1 MAHSLRPL
9 PPNTDNR
16 IISADE
22 RYHFGN
28 VFGHNAELI
37 YKHRHLLAMPV
48 KTSAILT
55 CCFVLWSVL
64 AMAQGAKTVNGKLLG
79 LDGTPQSG
87 YTLQS
92 KALQSQA
99 TTTDD
104 GKFTLKTN
112 AGDSIIIIFQS
123 ARLGAFKLPDMDNFQ
138 VQFAEGN
145 KFKFTPLAASAPADT
160 TQQTAKP
167 DSSTVGKIPQADSS
181 KQPST
186 VANLPHDSTAKTTAA
201 DTTHSRDS
209 VMVHGKATDLN
220 NRAISFVTITYSS
233 GKSYTATDSGAFTIP
248 FKPGENVKFSAVGY
262 EDKTAVLTGFDKPL
276 LVQLSTATNTTNQL
290 QEVKVTALGLS
301 KKGKA
306 VGYSVQEVKGDAVQV
321 AKEPNFVNAL
331 QGKLAGVQ
339 INGNTGSMGG
349 SSKIT
354 IRGNKSITGNNNA
367 LFVVD
372 GIFMGNNNPV
382 PSYNQQIGGGGYDYG
397 SPIQDIN
404 PDDIDQVSV
413 LKGAAATALY
423 GSRGSNGVVLITTKK
438 GSNAGKLGIN
448 YSFNAQM
455 DKVYVLPKYQNQY
468 GGGSANT
475 ADPSFVASA
484 FDTLWYNKNP
494 EQFAGSSKGTYNDPV
509 KGGYDLMPQFS
520 ADESW
525 GPALTGQIIRPYY
538 SFDQDKSNPYFGTT
552 SKWLPQPNNVRDFYR
567 TGLTFTNSV
576 SVGGSSDKGSFRLS
590 YSNLSQKFIL
600 PNSDMSRNNVGFNGT
615 YKLNSA
621 ITALASANYSDNRAT
636 GRPGTGF
643 SGNNPTE
650 VFSMYSQRQLEID
663 KLKYYQFPDG
673 SQVSWNRK
681 SFSDPTPASATSPYW
696 TANKAYE
703 SDSRSR
709 LFGMAGIEVKATS
722 WLNLSGKVFMDQFTT
737 LQEERSPKD
746 YQTGG
751 YTRTDRNFQEL
762 NYQFLATARRDLGK
776 KFDLTAT
783 VGGNIMQQRDEI
795 NTGTFTGLIVPD
807 LYNYRN
813 ASGRVTYTPY
823 LFKKQI
829 NSVFGDVTLG
839 YINSVYLELTGR
851 NDWSST
857 LPKGNNAYFYPSAS
871 LSVVFS
877 DWVKWKW
884 LSFGKFRTSVAQIG
898 SDTDPYR
905 TSLAYAVPSLF
916 GNNPI
921 ITKDPNL
928 NNDQLRPEKS
938 TEVEMGLELK
948 FLNNRIGLDA
958 TVYNR
963 TTKDLIVPLQV
974 SQTSGYNYY
983 FANIGKS
990 RSRGLEVELTGRPIE
1005 TKSFS
1010 WDIGINYAMNR
1021 SKLLA
1026 LNVPNNST
1034 VDRYIVGTERR
1045 RNSVSTAAI
1054 VGQPL
1059 FVLTGTD
1066 YTRDASGNKIVDS
1079 SGHYVP
1085 TDATHII
1092 GNTQPKFVGGIS
1104 NTFTYKHISLSALI
1118 DFQKGGSF
1126 FSYTN
1131 MYGLASGLLDVT
1143 AANNIRET
1151 GVTPEGVT
1159 ADGKANTKHI
1169 SAADHFK
1176 NNFGTNVN
1184 AANVYDAGY
1193 VYLREVRLGY
1203 ELPESWAR
1211 AVKGKNARISLYG
1224 RNLWLIHSNAPNVD
1238 PSNIINSDSNIQGL
1252 EGGALPSTRTYG
1264 VNLNIG
1270 F

>member
-1 MAHSLRPL
+1 MLFSL
-9 PPNTDNR
+9 
-16 IISADE
+16 
-22 RYHFGN
+22 F
-28 VFGHNAELI
+28 
-37 YKHRHLLAMPV
+37 
-48 KTSAILT
+48 
-55 CCFVLWSVL
+55 
-64 AMAQGAKTVNGKLLG
+64 AMAQGSPKTVNGKLLG

-99 TTTDD
+99 TTADD
-104 GKFTLKTN
+104 GRFSLKTN

-123 ARLGAFKLPDMDNFQ
+123 AKLGAFKLPDMDNFQ

-145 KFKFTPLAASAPADT
+145 KFKFTPLAAATPA
-160 TQQTAKP
+160 
-167 DSSTVGKIPQADSS
+167 ADSS
-181 KQPST
+181 GVGKTPQTDSLKKDT
-186 VANLPHDSTAKTTAA
+186 GVVNAPHDSTAAVPHDSTKTAA
-201 DTTHSRDS
+201 VPDTSKTGDS
-209 VMVHGKATDLN
+209 VMVKGTATDFAN
-220 NRAISFVTITYSS
+220 HPIAFVNVTYSN
-233 GKSYTATDSGAFTIP
+233 GKSYTGTESGTFSIP
-248 FKPGENVKFSAVGY
+248 FKPGETVKFSAVGY
-262 EDKTAVLTGFDKPL
+262 EAKTVVLTAFDKPL
-276 LVQLSTATNTTNQL
+276 PVQLNSAANTQQL

-306 VGYSVQEVKGDAVQV
+306 VGYSVQEVKGDVVQT
-321 AKEPNFVNAL
+321 AKETNFVNAL
-331 QGKLAGVQ
+331 QGRLSGVQ
-339 INGNTGSMGG
+339 INGNSGSMGG
-349 SSKIT
+349 STKVT

-438 GSNAGKLGIN
+438 GGGSGGKLGIT

-455 DKVYVLPKYQNQY
+455 DKVYKLPGYQNRY
-468 GGGSANT
+468 GGGSANL
-475 ADPSFVASA
+475 ADPNFVASS
-484 FDTLWYNKNP
+484 FDTLWYSKNP
-494 EQFAGSSKGTYNDPV
+494 EQFASGQGTYTDPV
-509 KGGYDLMPQFS
+509 KGGYDLMPQFA

-525 GPALTGQIIRPYY
+525 GPELKGQVIRPYY
-538 SFDQDKSNPYFGTT
+538 SFDRDKNNPYFGTT
-552 SKWLPQPNNVRDFYR
+552 SKWLPQPDNVRDFYR

-576 SVGGSSDKGSFRLS
+576 SVGGSSDKGTFRLS
-590 YSNLSQKFIL
+590 YSNLSQKFML
-600 PNSDMSRNNVGFNGT
+600 PNANNSRNNLGFNGT
-615 YKLNSA
+615 YKVNSA
-621 ITALASANYSDNRAT
+621 ITALASANYSVNRAT

-643 SGNNPTE
+643 SGTNPTE
-650 VFSMYSQRQLEID
+650 VFSLYSQRQLEID

-681 SFSDPTPASATSPYW
+681 SFSDPTPASATTPYW
-696 TANKAYE
+696 TANKGYE
-703 SDSRSR
+703 SDNRSR
-709 LFGMAGIEVKATS
+709 LFGMAGVEVKATS
-722 WLNLSGKVFMDQFTT
+722 WLNLSGKVFLDQFST
-737 LQEERSPKD
+737 LQEERIPKD

-751 YTRTDRNFQEL
+751 YTRTDRTFQEL
-762 NYQFLATARRDLGK
+762 NYQFLATVRKDIGK
-776 KFDLTAT
+776 KFDITAT
-783 VGGNIMQQRDEI
+783 AGGNIMQQRDEI

-807 LYNYRN
+807 IYNYRN
-813 ASGRVTYTPY
+813 AAGRVTYTPY
-823 LFKKQI
+823 LFRKQI
-829 NSVFGDVTLG
+829 NSVFGDVTIG
-839 YINSVYLELTGR
+839 YMNSVYLELTGR
-851 NDWSST
+851 NDWAST
-857 LPKGNNAYFYPSAS
+857 LPAGNNSYFYPSAS
-871 LSVVFS
+871 LSAVFS

-884 LSFGKFRTSVAQIG
+884 LSFGKFRASVAQIG

-905 TSLAYAVPSLF
+905 TQLAYGIPGLF
-916 GNNPI
+916 GSNPI
-921 ITKDPNL
+921 IAKDPNL
-928 NNDQLRPEKS
+928 NNNQLLPEKS
-938 TEVEMGLELK
+938 TEVEAGLELK
-948 FLNNRIGLDA
+948 FLNNRVGLDA
-958 TVYNR
+958 TVYSR
-963 TTKDLIVPLQV
+963 TTKNLIVPLQV
-974 SQTSGYNYY
+974 SPTSGYNYY

-990 RSRGLEVELTGRPIE
+990 RSRGLEIELTGRPVE
-1005 TKSFS
+1005 SKNFT
-1010 WDIGINYAMNR
+1010 WDIGVNYSMNR

-1026 LNVPNNST
+1026 LNVPNNPD

-1066 YTRDASGNKIVDS
+1066 YTRDAGGNKILDT

-1092 GNTQPKFVGGIS
+1092 GSTQPKFVGGVS
-1104 NTFTYKHISLSALI
+1104 NSFTYKHISLSALI
-1118 DFQKGGSF
+1118 DFQNGGSF

-1151 GVTPEGVT
+1151 GITPVGVT
-1159 ADGKANTKHI
+1159 ADGKESTKHI

-1184 AANVYDAGY
+1184 AANVYDASY

-1203 ELPESWAR
+1203 ELPERWAK
-1211 AVKGKNARISLYG
+1211 AIKGRTIKISLYG

-1264 VNLNIG
+1264 VNLNVG

>member
-1 MAHSLRPL
+1 
-9 PPNTDNR
+9 
-16 IISADE
+16 
-22 RYHFGN
+22 
-28 VFGHNAELI
+28 
-37 YKHRHLLAMPV
+37 MPV
-48 KTSAILT
+48 KTSGILT
-55 CCFVLWSVL
+55 FCLLLL
-64 AMAQGAKTVNGKLLG
+64 ALCTTAQNTTKVVSGKLLG
-79 LDGTPQSG
+79 LDGSPQSG

-104 GKFTLKTN
+104 GKFSLKVNTV
-112 AGDSIIIIFQS
+112 DSIIIIFQS
-123 ARLGAFKLPDMDNFQ
+123 ARLGAFKLPDENSFQ

-145 KFKFTPLAASAPADT
+145 KFKITPLAGGGAADS
-160 TQQTAKP
+160 TQKQGQP
-167 DSSTVGKIPQADSS
+167 DSATVGKTPQPDTLKKDSS
-181 KQPST
+181 KKG
-186 VANLPHDSTAKTTAA
+186 VAIVPHDTAAVAA
-201 DTTHSRDS
+201 DTAKKDS
-209 VMVHGKATDLN
+209 VLVKGKVTDLN
-220 NRAISFVTITYSS
+220 NHPIAFATLTYSN
-233 GKSYTATDSGAFTIP
+233 GKSYSATESGAFSIP
-248 FKPGENVKFSAVGY
+248 FKPGEAVKVSAVGF
-262 EDKTAVLTGFDKPL
+262 EEKTITLTTFDKPVA
-276 LVQLSTATNTTNQL
+276 VQLNSSGKTQQL

-301 KKGKA
+301 KKGRA
-306 VGYSVQEVKGDAVQV
+306 VGYSVQEVRGDVVQV

-349 SSKIT
+349 STKIT

-438 GSNAGKLGIN
+438 GGNGGKLGIS
-448 YSFNAQM
+448 YSLNAQM
-455 DKVYVLPKYQNQY
+455 DKVYILPKYQNSY
-468 GGGSANT
+468 GGGG
-475 ADPSFVASA
+475 ADLTNPNFVASS
-484 FDTLWYNKNP
+484 FDTLWYNEHP
-494 EQFAGSSKGTYNDPV
+494 EQFANGRGTYNDPV
-509 KGGYDLMPQFS
+509 KGGYDLMPQY
-520 ADESW
+520 ATDESW
-525 GPALTGQIIRPYY
+525 GPALNGQVIRPYY
-538 SFDQDKSNPYFGTT
+538 SFDKDKGNPFFGQTT
-552 SKWLPQPNNVRDFYR
+552 KWSPQPDNVRDFYR
-567 TGLTFTNSV
+567 TGLTVTNSV
-576 SVGGSSDKGSFRLS
+576 SVGGGGDKGTFRLS

-615 YKLNSA
+615 YKVNSA
-621 ITALASANYSDNRAT
+621 ITALASANYSYNRAT

-643 SGNNPTE
+643 SGANPTE

-681 SFSDPTPASATSPYW
+681 SFDDPTPASATTPYW
-696 TANKAYE
+696 TAYKGYE
-703 SDSRSR
+703 SDNRSR
-709 LFGMAGIEVKATS
+709 LFGMTGLEIKATS
-722 WLNLSGKVFMDQFTT
+722 WLNISGKVFMDQFTS
-737 LQEERSPKD
+737 LQEERIPKD

-751 YTRTDRNFQEL
+751 YTRTDRNFREL
-762 NYQFLATARRDLGK
+762 NYQVLATARTDIGK
-776 KFDLTAT
+776 KFDLTA
-783 VGGNIMQQRDEI
+783 VAGGNIMQQKDEI
-795 NTGTFTGLIVPD
+795 NIGTFTGLIVPD
-807 LYNYRN
+807 LYNFRN

-839 YINSVYLELTGR
+839 YMNSIYLELTGR
-851 NDWSST
+851 NDWSSA
-857 LPKGNNAYFYPSAS
+857 LPASNRSYFYPSAS
-871 LSVVFS
+871 LSVMFS
-877 DWVKWKW
+877 DWLKWKW
-884 LSFGKFRTSVAQIG
+884 LSYGKFRTSVAQIG

-905 TSLAYAVPSLF
+905 TLLAYGVPGLF

-921 ITKDPNL
+921 IAKDPNL
-928 NNDQLRPEKS
+928 NNDQLLPEKS
-938 TEVEMGLELK
+938 TEVEAGLELK
-948 FLNNRIGLDA
+948 FLNNRVGIDA

-963 TTKDLIVPLQV
+963 TTKNLIVPLQV

-983 FANIGKS
+983 YANIGKS
-990 RSRGLEVELTGRPIE
+990 RNRGVEVELTGRPVE
-1005 TKSFS
+1005 TKNFA
-1010 WDIGINYAMNR
+1010 WDIGINYALNR

-1026 LNVPNNST
+1026 LNVPNNPD
-1034 VDRYIVGTERR
+1034 VDRYVIGTERR
-1045 RNSVSTAAI
+1045 RNSVSTVAM

-1066 YTRDASGNKIVDS
+1066 YTRDANGNPIVDS

-1085 TDATHII
+1085 TSATHII
-1092 GNTQPKFVGGIS
+1092 GNTQPKYVGGIS
-1104 NTFTYKHISLSALI
+1104 NTFTYKRISLSALI
-1118 DFQKGGSF
+1118 DFQEGGSF

-1151 GVTPEGVT
+1151 GVVAPGVT
-1159 ADGKANTKHI
+1159 ADGHPNTKHI

-1176 NNFGTNVN
+1176 NNFGTNIN
-1184 AANVYDAGY
+1184 AANVYDASY

-1203 ELPESWAR
+1203 ELPDKWIKAI
-1211 AVKGKNARISLYG
+1211 KGKNARISLYG
-1224 RNLWLIHSNAPNVD
+1224 RNLWLIHRNAPNVD

-1252 EGGALPSTRTYG
+1252 EGGALPSVRSYG